1 MAATR
6 REFVQKKL
14 AFRERTLAKLYDA
27 YEALADGRVRSYRI
41 DDRELSYLD
50 LDTLW
55 DEIKAMED
63 DINDLQAELYGT
75 AKRKAVAVLP
85 RDW

>member
-6 REFVQKKL
+6 REFIQKKL

-27 YEALADGRVRSYRI
+27 YEALAEGRVKAYTI
-41 DDRELSYLD
+41 DDRDLTYLD

-55 DEIKAMED
+55 DEIKAIED
-63 DINDLQAELYGT
+63 DINELTAELNGT
-75 AKRKAVAVLP
+75 ARRKAVAVLP